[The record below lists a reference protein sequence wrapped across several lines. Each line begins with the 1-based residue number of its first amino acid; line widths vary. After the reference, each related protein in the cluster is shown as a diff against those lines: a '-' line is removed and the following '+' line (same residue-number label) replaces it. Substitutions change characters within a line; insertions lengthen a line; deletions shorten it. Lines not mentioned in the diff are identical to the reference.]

1 MRIKNIELHNFG
13 SYGGHN
19 SFNFESDSPEE
30 RVVVIGGKNGAGK
43 TTLFTAIQV
52 CLYGNYA
59 FGFKTS
65 GRRYLSEIYNLIN
78 NQVRIDE
85 NESAFIEISFQQID
99 DTDLFDYVIHRSW
112 SWPQNDIQE
121 SLHVWQNGHQ
131 LEENELLNFQN
142 YLIHLIPP
150 DMLKL
155 YFFDG
160 EKIADYFL
168 SDREVNIRDVLMVL
182 SGNDTF
188 DILYDQVKR
197 VLKISESS
205 QNDVANE
212 YLAARAEIEDCQ
224 QQVQNLQQEIGS
236 IQEGIEKLTV
246 EIEHHKKEY
255 SDHGGITIEEWS
267 NLHNQLKA
275 EEEKRERL
283 NWQRKAY
290 ATDFLPFIVVSDL
303 LNMVLP
309 QLQAEKEHQMYQALK
324 ESLEKE
330 DFANVLENAVRTIG
344 SNHIEYD
351 SRHLLKSISDY
362 LLDKKWGDF
371 DPLLGLSSD
380 EEGQVQSVISRVNAF
395 DPREFARFQKRI
407 NASLEKSK
415 EIRARLQTSS
425 IENVESYEQI
435 LSTLEEE
442 LKIAEMKEE
451 HAKMILE
458 LKQSDLVQKEV
469 KLRGLR
475 KAFEEQLKVH
485 SVSSVS
491 EKALLLLE
499 ELQDTLYS
507 NLIQQVERD
516 LNIKFEELIRKKNFF
531 SRIYI
536 DKNFSVHILRNEK
549 INTSDLISLLRTG
562 NVSVVTNM
570 LGETAIATLQEQY
583 KTTNVAE
590 LRKALMVE
598 KAAQILLPV
607 EISKDRLS
615 SGEKQIFVMS
625 LYWAMMN
632 QSKNELP
639 FIIDTPFARIDTE
652 HRTNITEYFFK
663 KLTGQLL
670 ILSTDEELSDNHLK
684 AMSGQI
690 SHVYMLEYGQDKRTH
705 ICENQYFEV

>member
-19 SFNFESDSPEE
+19 SFNFESDIPEE

-43 TTLFTAIQV
+43 TTLFTAIQI

-59 FGFKTS
+59 FGFKTT
-65 GRRYLSEIYNLIN
+65 GKRYLSEIYNLIN
-78 NQVRIDE
+78 SQIRIDE

-99 DTDLFDYVIHRSW
+99 DTDLFDYVIRRSW

-121 SLHVWQNGHQ
+121 SLLVWQNGHQ

-197 VLKISESS
+197 VLKISENS

-212 YLAARAEIEDCQ
+212 YLAAQAEIEDCQ
-224 QQVQNLQQEIGS
+224 QQVQNLQQEIES
-236 IQEGIEKLTV
+236 IQESIEKLTV
-246 EIEHHKKEY
+246 EIEYHKKEY
-255 SDHGGITIEEWS
+255 SDHGGITVEKWTD
-267 NLHNQLKA
+267 LHNQLKA

-283 NWQRKAY
+283 NWQRKAF
-290 ATDFLPFIVVSDL
+290 ATDFLPFAMLPEL
-303 LNMVLP
+303 LNMVLQ

-330 DFANVLENAVRTIG
+330 DFANVLENAVRAIG
-344 SNHIEYD
+344 SNHIEHD
-351 SRHLLKSISDY
+351 SRHLLKSIRDY
-362 LLDKKWGDF
+362 LLDKKWEDF
-371 DPLLGLSSD
+371 DFLLGLSSD

-395 DPREFARFQKRI
+395 DSREFTRFQKQI
-407 NASLEKSK
+407 NASLKKSK
-415 EIRARLQTSS
+415 EIRARLQASS
-425 IENVESYEQI
+425 IENVESYAQI

-442 LKIAEMKEE
+442 LKIAEIKKE

-475 KAFEEQLKVH
+475 KAFEEQLKMH

-570 LGETAIATLQEQY
+570 LGETAIATLQGQY
-583 KTTNVAE
+583 KATNVAE
-590 LRKALMVE
+590 LRKALTVE
-598 KAAQILLPV
+598 KAAQIFLPV

-639 FIIDTPFARIDTE
+639 FIIDTPFARIDAE
-652 HRTNITEYFFK
+652 HRANITEYFFK

-670 ILSTDEELSDNHLK
+670 ILSTDEELSNNHLK

>member
-1 MRIKNIELHNFG
+1 MRIRNIELHNFG

-19 SFNFESDSPEE
+19 SFIFESDIPEE

-65 GRRYLSEIYNLIN
+65 GKRYLSEIYNLIN

-99 DTDLFDYVIHRSW
+99 DTDIFDYVIRRSW

-197 VLKISESS
+197 VLKISENS

-212 YLAARAEIEDCQ
+212 YLATQTEIENCQ
-224 QQVQNLQQEIGS
+224 QQVQNLQREIES
-236 IQEGIEKLTV
+236 IQESIEKLTV

-267 NLHNQLKA
+267 NLHNQLKV

-290 ATDFLPFIVVSDL
+290 ATDFLPFIMVPDL

-330 DFANVLENAVRTIG
+330 DFANVLENVVRAIG
-344 SNHIEYD
+344 SNHIEHD

-362 LLDKKWGDF
+362 LLDKKWENF

-395 DPREFARFQKRI
+395 DPREFTHFQKRI

-415 EIRARLQTSS
+415 EIRARLQASS
-425 IENVESYEQI
+425 IENVESYAQI

-451 HAKMILE
+451 HAKTLLE
-458 LKQSDLVQKEV
+458 LKRSDLVQKEV
-469 KLRGLR
+469 KLRGVR

-491 EKALLLLE
+491 EKTLLLLE

-536 DKNFSVHILRNEK
+536 DKNFSVHILRSEK

-562 NVSVVTNM
+562 NVSVITNM

-583 KTTNVAE
+583 KATNVAE

-598 KAAQILLPV
+598 KAAKILLPV
-607 EISKDRLS
+607 EISKDHLS

-625 LYWAMMN
+625 LYWAIMN

-639 FIIDTPFARIDTE
+639 FIIDTPFARIDAE
-652 HRTNITEYFFK
+652 HRANITEYFFK

-705 ICENQYFEV
+705 ICDNQYFEV

>member
-19 SFNFESDSPEE
+19 SFNFESDIPEE
-30 RVVVIGGKNGAGK
+30 RVVVIGGKNGTGK

-52 CLYGNYA
+52 CLYGNFA
-59 FGFKTS
+59 FGFKTA
-65 GRRYLSEIYNLIN
+65 GKRYLNEIYNLIN

-85 NESAFIEISFQQID
+85 NESAFIEIGFQQVD
-99 DTDLFDYVIHRSW
+99 NTDLFNYIIRRSW

-121 SLHVWQNGHQ
+121 SLSVWQNGRQ
-131 LEENELLNFQN
+131 LEEDELLNFQN

-168 SDREVNIRDVLMVL
+168 SNKEVNIRDALMVL

-197 VLKISESS
+197 VLKISENAQS
-205 QNDVANE
+205 DVAHE
-212 YLAARAEIEDCQ
+212 YLTAQAEIEEYQ
-224 QQVQNLQQEIGS
+224 QQVQDLQQEIES
-236 IQEGIEKLTV
+236 IQDSIEKLTA
-246 EIEHHKKEY
+246 EIERHKKEY
-255 SDHGGITIEEWS
+255 SDHGGITVEEWTD
-267 NLHNQLKA
+267 LHNQLKA

-283 NWQRKAY
+283 NWQRKAF
-290 ATDFLPFIVVSDL
+290 ATDSLPFVMLPELV
-303 LNMVLP
+303 NMVLP
-309 QLQAEKEHQMYQALK
+309 QMQAEKEHQTYQALK
-324 ESLEKE
+324 KSLEKE
-330 DFANVLENAVRTIG
+330 DFAVVLENAVRAIG
-344 SNHIEYD
+344 SNHTEQD

-362 LLDKKWGDF
+362 LLDKKWEKF
-371 DPLLGLSSD
+371 EPLFGLSSD
-380 EEGQVQSVISRVNAF
+380 EEGQVRSVINRVNTF
-395 DPREFARFQKRI
+395 DPRVFARSQKRI
-407 NASLEKSK
+407 NISLEKSK

-425 IENVESYEQI
+425 IENVESYMQI

-442 LKIAEMKEE
+442 LKIAALKKE
-451 HAKMILE
+451 HAQAILDI
-458 LKQSDLVQKEV
+458 KQSDLDQKES
-469 KLRGLR
+469 KLRSLK

-491 EKALLLLE
+491 EKTLLLLE

-507 NLIQQVERD
+507 NLIQQVESD

-536 DKNFSVHILRNEK
+536 DKSFSVHILRNEK
-549 INTSDLISLLRTG
+549 INTSDLSSLLRTG
-562 NVSVVTNM
+562 SVSVATNV
-570 LGETAIATLQEQY
+570 LGETAITTLQERY
-583 KTTNVAE
+583 KVTNVAE
-590 LRKALMVE
+590 LRKALFDE
-598 KAAQILLPV
+598 TAAQILLPV

-639 FIIDTPFARIDTE
+639 FIIDTPFARIDAE
-652 HRTNITEYFFK
+652 HRANITEYFFK
-663 KLTGQLL
+663 GLTGQLL
-670 ILSTDEELSDNHLK
+670 ILSTDEELSSNHLE
-684 AMSGQI
+684 AMRSQI

-705 ICENQYFEV
+705 IRENQYFEV

>member
-1 MRIKNIELHNFG
+1 MRIRNIELHNFG

-19 SFNFESDSPEE
+19 SFIFESDIPEE

-65 GRRYLSEIYNLIN
+65 GKRYLSEIYNLIN

-99 DTDLFDYVIHRSW
+99 DTDIFDYVIRRSW

-197 VLKISESS
+197 VLKISENS

-212 YLAARAEIEDCQ
+212 YLAAQAEIENCQ
-224 QQVQNLQQEIGS
+224 QQVQNLHREIES
-236 IQEGIEKLTV
+236 IQESIEKLTV
-246 EIEHHKKEY
+246 EIEHHKREY

-267 NLHNQLKA
+267 NLHNQLKV

-290 ATDFLPFIVVSDL
+290 ATDFLPFIMVPDL

-330 DFANVLENAVRTIG
+330 DFANVLENVVRAIG
-344 SNHIEYD
+344 SNHIEHD

-362 LLDKKWGDF
+362 LLDKKWENF

-395 DPREFARFQKRI
+395 DPREFTRFQKRI

-415 EIRARLQTSS
+415 EIRARLQASS
-425 IENVESYEQI
+425 IENVESYAQI

-451 HAKMILE
+451 HAKTILE
-458 LKQSDLVQKEV
+458 LKRSDLVQKEV
-469 KLRGLR
+469 KLRGVR

-491 EKALLLLE
+491 EKTLLLLE

-536 DKNFSVHILRNEK
+536 DKNFSVHILRSEK

-562 NVSVVTNM
+562 NVSVITNM

-583 KTTNVAE
+583 KATNVAE

-598 KAAQILLPV
+598 KAAKILLPV
-607 EISKDRLS
+607 EISKDHLS

-625 LYWAMMN
+625 LYWAIMN

-639 FIIDTPFARIDTE
+639 FIIDTPFARIDAE
-652 HRTNITEYFFK
+652 HRANITEYFFK

-705 ICENQYFEV
+705 ICDNQYFEV

>member
-19 SFNFESDSPEE
+19 SFNFESDIPEE

-59 FGFKTS
+59 FGFKTT
-65 GRRYLSEIYNLIN
+65 GKRYLSEIYNLIN

-99 DTDLFDYVIHRSW
+99 DTDLFDYVIRRSW

-188 DILYDQVKR
+188 DILYGQVKR
-197 VLKISESS
+197 VLKISENSP
-205 QNDVANE
+205 NDAASE
-212 YLAARAEIEDCQ
+212 YLAAQAEIEDCQ
-224 QQVQNLQQEIGS
+224 QQVQNLQQEIES
-236 IQEGIEKLTV
+236 IQESIEKLTV

-290 ATDFLPFIVVSDL
+290 ATDFLPFIVAPDL

-309 QLQAEKEHQMYQALK
+309 QLQAEKEHQIYQALK

-330 DFANVLENAVRTIG
+330 DFANVLENVVRAIG
-344 SNHIEYD
+344 SNHIEHD
-351 SRHLLKSISDY
+351 SHHLLKSISDY
-362 LLDKKWGDF
+362 LLDKKWEDF

-395 DPREFARFQKRI
+395 DPREFTRFQKRI
-407 NASLEKSK
+407 NASLKKSK
-415 EIRARLQTSS
+415 EIRARLQASS
-425 IENVESYEQI
+425 IENVESYAQT
-435 LSTLEEE
+435 LSTFEEE

-536 DKNFSVHILRNEK
+536 DKYFSVHILRNEK

-583 KTTNVAE
+583 KATNAAE

-639 FIIDTPFARIDTE
+639 FIIDTPFARIDAE

-670 ILSTDEELSDNHLK
+670 ILSTDEELSNNHLK